1 MRKSTAEDLSNALTE
16 FQDRVATL
24 ASLLEERSP
33 GERRRAA
40 WGWLPGLL
48 ATVLSALALGLIV
61 YFVAIVG
68 PAPRVEA
75 ARSQPV
81 KPVSLANAR
90 LFALYPD
97 GRVEWNDSWS
107 GRRLFQWDGHQWR
120 TVEATPAP
128 AAVPPIPV
136 PARPIPPP
144 AE

>member
-1 MRKSTAEDLSNALTE
+1 MRKRTAEDLSRALSE
-16 FQDRVATL
+16 FQDRVAAL

-40 WGWLPGLL
+40 RGWLPGLL
-48 ATVLSALALGLIV
+48 ATVLSVLALGLVV

-90 LFALYPD
+90 LFALYSD
-97 GRVEWNDSWS
+97 GRVEWTDPWS
-107 GRRLFQWDGHQWR
+107 GRRLFQWDGRQWR

-128 AAVPPIPV
+128 AAAPPIPV